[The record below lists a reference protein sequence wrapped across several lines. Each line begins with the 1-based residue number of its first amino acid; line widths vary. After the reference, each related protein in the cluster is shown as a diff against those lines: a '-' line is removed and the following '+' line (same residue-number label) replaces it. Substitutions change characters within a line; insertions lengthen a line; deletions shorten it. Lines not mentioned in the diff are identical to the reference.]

1 MEVAAGEDRRRELF
15 DLGSSPV
22 GEETSRCVSL
32 VLCIFTF
39 SLGMLLGEAAEL
51 SGWGPEGA
59 LDPGRV
65 GTSPGPPSLVGCL
78 THVTLVCLAPGLHV
92 GSFQQRCAD
101 EARPDE
107 VGAEGWAWG
116 VRPWRMTGAVG
127 SGAGLASD
135 TAGTSAFPYVYSLSS
150 STVFKAR
157 AGVGFGLVPGARQR
171 SSVWARVP
179 GCGPG
184 SAL

>member
-1 MEVAAGEDRRRELF
+1 M
-15 DLGSSPV
+15 

-39 SLGMLLGEAAEL
+39 SCLGMLLGEAAEL

-92 GSFQQRCAD
+92 GSFQQSSPHVLMRCAQMRW
-101 EARPDE
+101 ERK
-107 VGAEGWAWG
+107 
-116 VRPWRMTGAVG
+116 
-127 SGAGLASD
+127 AGLGES
-135 TAGTSAFPYVYSLSS
+135 
-150 STVFKAR
+150 
-157 AGVGFGLVPGARQR
+157 GLG
-171 SSVWARVP
+171 
-179 GCGPG
+179 G
-184 SAL
+184 